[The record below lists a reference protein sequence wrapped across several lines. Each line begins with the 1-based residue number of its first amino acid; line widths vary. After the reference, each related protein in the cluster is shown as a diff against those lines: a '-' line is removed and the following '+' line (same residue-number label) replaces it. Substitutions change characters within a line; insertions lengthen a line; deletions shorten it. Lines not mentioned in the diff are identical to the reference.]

1 MLHQIGVM
9 QPDSYAFEIYY
20 KNDLEW
26 YMKTEM
32 RLFFKCLLEE
42 KLSIAHFLDSDFTFV
57 NESLAPLYGM
67 KGLLDLLLL
76 VVQSGPFS
84 NK

>member
-26 YMKTEM
+26 YMNMVFRFAFISACGTW
-32 RLFFKCLLEE
+32 
-42 KLSIAHFLDSDFTFV
+42 D
-57 NESLAPLYGM
+57 
-67 KGLLDLLLL
+67 
-76 VVQSGPFS
+76 
-84 NK
+84 